1 MQRPRRSLT
10 PQKQASK
17 KMAIPRIKPRPQVKV
32 ERKKEWTKKVARQPL
47 QMGQRKSLLR
57 KRKRAQSTRKP

>member
-1 MQRPRRSLT
+1 
-10 PQKQASK
+10 
-17 KMAIPRIKPRPQVKV
+17 MAIPRIKPRPQVKV
-32 ERKKEWTKKVARQPL
+32 ERKMEWTKKVVRQPL